1 MTALENTLWVLVLIG
16 IMILIHELGHYWAAR
31 YFDVH
36 VESFS
41 FGFGPRLFGFRRGE
55 TDFRVSAIPFGG
67 YVKMM
72 GEQTTDKASADDPR
86 SFLAKPRW
94 QRLIIAFAGPWMNIV
109 LAVALLTGLFMF
121 QYPKQPES
129 ATPGVIG
136 AVLPDGAAAKAGFRE
151 GDRITSI
158 NQVQVKDWD
167 DLMFQVAGNPG
178 RPLRVTFD
186 RGGKE
191 MEATLTPEIDARDGI
206 GTAGWM
212 EQSEVQIGGVQSGF
226 DAERKGLKTGDI
238 LVSVNGMPLRSA
250 YRLRET
256 VKNSGGQPVEIVY
269 RRDGRE
275 HTVTLVPAEGEIE
288 PGKKGWLI
296 GVQLQPRVVFVQLPF
311 LEAVGES
318 VKANVKGAGLIYEFI
333 KGVVERRMSPKSL
346 EGPIRI
352 AQLSGDAA
360 REGPGA
366 FISLMAMVSLNLAI
380 FNLLPIP
387 VLDGGMILM
396 LLVEMAA
403 RRDVSLNI
411 KEAVTRFGFVF
422 LLMLVMFVLYNDI
435 RKVMPMGG

>member
-16 IMILIHELGHYWAAR
+16 VMILIHELGHYWAAR
-31 YFDVH
+31 YFDVY

-72 GEQTTDKASADDPR
+72 GEQTTDKSVADDPR

-109 LAVALLTGLFMF
+109 LAVGLLAGLYMF

-129 ATPGVIG
+129 ATPGVLG

-158 NQVQVKDWD
+158 NQVQVGEWD
-167 DLMFQVAGNPG
+167 DVMFQVAGNPG
-178 RPLRVTFD
+178 RPLRVVFE

-191 MEATLTPEIDARDGI
+191 TEATLTPEIDSRDGI
-206 GTAGWM
+206 GTAGWV
-212 EQSEVQIGGVQSGF
+212 EQSEVQVGGVQSGF
-226 DAERKGLKTGDI
+226 DAERKGLKAGDV
-238 LVSVNGMPLRSA
+238 LVSINGNPIRSA

-256 VKNSGGQPVEIVY
+256 VKNGGGQPVEIVY

-275 HTVTLVPAEGEIE
+275 NTVTLVPTEGEAE
-288 PGKKGWLI
+288 PGKKSWLI

-311 LEAVGES
+311 LEAVSES
-318 VKANVKGAGLIYEFI
+318 VKSNIKGAGLIYEFL

-396 LLVEMAA
+396 LLVEMVA